1 MNTAPTLTA
10 LTTTASKKD
19 KEVETSGVAP
29 SPASLPVKAGTD
41 ETKGAKLFDKVIE
54 RLTIGAMIYASVV
67 LVGHVIVAIWRAL

>member
-1 MNTAPTLTA
+1 

-41 ETKGAKLFDKVIE
+41 ETKGAKMTDRFIE
-54 RLTIGAMIYASVV
+54 RLAIGAMVYASVV
-67 LVGHVIVAIWRAL
+67 LIGHIIVAIVRAL